1 MSATPAGRASDFR
14 RRARAELAGFREA
27 LADPEAAQ
35 SAVLAAAVEANAES
49 AFGRTHGFSS
59 VRNADDYRAAVPIRA
74 HEELAPWLDRVI
86 NGEPGV
92 LSSEDPIVYFS
103 SSGTTGV
110 EKRIPVTVGYL
121 RQSFL
126 PFYFAGLATAVEYH
140 PGLTAADDS
149 VLNLWQDPYSRM
161 GRTEGG
167 RPHIGPS
174 QIDYKRIGEDLA
186 TGLGNR
192 APWSRLPEEFDGSD
206 PWERTYLRL
215 RLAAEHDV
223 RAVVA
228 VNPAIAAALPY
239 QLGLWW
245 PRIVKEIHDGTLGGT
260 PLRDPD
266 PARARLI
273 EDAARRSGTVR
284 PCDLWPRLEVLLAWT
299 TYVARL
305 YLPWVAQEYGPRV
318 RVLPTPL
325 GSCEGPLAA
334 PVDRH
339 LTAAPLVTPSCFYEF
354 VPAEDEVRGGSP
366 TLLAHELEKD
376 RDYHVVLSHVGGL
389 YRCATRDVVRVAGF
403 VGRTPRVE
411 YLGRDGTL
419 SAAGERL
426 REHQVLR
433 ALSGAVSDTG
443 LEVRNMT
450 WRLDPAPAA
459 APAHQAAVAVQ
470 GRVADTELRALTHA
484 LDTRLAEESA
494 DYGRARD
501 EGALGPPGVV
511 PVSPELFF
519 EDWRRRVEAGERPPR
534 VKDRVFQPSS
544 PLWDRLSEEA
554 RTGEVRIGE
563 VRTGEVR

>member
-1 MSATPAGRASDFR
+1 MELPQAGTADPGTPAGRADGIR
-14 RRARAELAGFREA
+14 RRARAELARFREA
-27 LADPEAAQ
+27 LADPQAVQ
-35 SAVLAAAVEANAES
+35 STVLAAAVEANRES
-49 AFGRTHGFSS
+49 AFGRSHGFALVKS
-59 VRNADDYRAAVPIRA
+59 VDDYRAAVPIRA

-86 NGEPGV
+86 GGEPGV

-110 EKRIPVTVGYL
+110 EKRIPVTVRYL
-121 RQSFL
+121 KQSFL
-126 PFYFAGLATAVEYH
+126 PFYFAGLATAVEHH

-167 RPHIGPS
+167 QPHIGPS
-174 QIDYKRIGEDLA
+174 QLDYKRIGEDIA

-192 APWSRLPEEFDGSD
+192 APWSKLPEGFDGSD

-215 RLAAEHDV
+215 RLAAERDV
-223 RAVVA
+223 RAVIA

-245 PRIVKEIHDGTLGGT
+245 PRIIKEIHDGTLGGE
-260 PLRDPD
+260 PFRAPD
-266 PARARLI
+266 PARARVI
-273 EDAARRSGTVR
+273 EQAAHRLGTVR
-284 PCDLWPRLEVLLAWT
+284 PCDLWPRLDVVLAWT

-318 RVLPTPL
+318 RVLPAPL

-339 LTAAPLVTPSCFYEF
+339 PTAGPLMTPSCFYEF
-354 VPAEDEVRGGSP
+354 VPAEDEIHGESRTV
-366 TLLAHELEKD
+366 LVHELERG
-376 RDYHVVLSHVGGL
+376 RDYHVVLSHIGGL
-389 YRCATRDVVRVAGF
+389 YRCATRDIVRVTGF
-403 VGRTPRVE
+403 TGRTPRVE
-411 YLGRDGTL
+411 YCGRDTTL

-426 REHQVLR
+426 REYEALR
-433 ALSGAVSDTG
+433 ALSAAVSDTG

-450 WRLDPAPAA
+450 WRLDPARTEV
-459 APAHQAAVAVQ
+459 PAHQAAVAVQ
-470 GRVADTELRALTHA
+470 GRVADAELQALTDA
-484 LDTRLAEESA
+484 LDARLAEESA
-494 DYGRARD
+494 GYRRAR
-501 EGALGPPGVV
+501 EQRALAPLSVLPAR
-511 PVSPELFF
+511 PELFF

-544 PLWDRLSEEA
+544 PLWARLVEEQS
-554 RTGEVRIGE
+554 R
-563 VRTGEVR
+563 